1 MIIEGKDK
9 GIFCIINE
17 SYKNFNAE
25 LDKKLFYHRLMA
37 TAVVIVTGKV
47 KCQKV
52 KSLPL

>member
-25 LDKKLFYHRLMA
+25 LDKKLFYAIDRRYHNLKDQ
-37 TAVVIVTGKV
+37 I
-47 KCQKV
+47 
-52 KSLPL
+52 S

>member
-25 LDKKLFYHRLMA
+25 LDKNCFTLSTDAIITSKIRYHKM
-37 TAVVIVTGKV
+37 K
-47 KCQKV
+47 
-52 KSLPL
+52 